1 MSLTTFVKNGDIFNC
16 ELKLANGEMFTIPMR
31 EDGYI
36 YATALCKAS
45 GKRLALW
52 KVNKETN
59 DFFDKVKADIGIP
72 TSALIEI
79 YKGGNNKYLQ
89 GTWIHPDLGI
99 HLAQWCN
106 PSFSL
111 QVSRWVRELLV
122 TGKVE
127 QGKEKSSDELKSEY
141 EKKFAELKE
150 QYQKELDEKTKIIM
164 TQGEQNM
171 ILSKKYERVYYNHQ
185 SFLRKKDL
193 YKLKKGGCVYL
204 AIMRDEDKDI
214 RTKVGMSRDITERI
228 SSYRTSNPFCKV
240 LFVLYTEDCVLL
252 ETIMK
257 RRYEKELNPNNREFI
272 TDVKTEDLIK
282 NMIEIAKIT
291 SLNYTIETDQE
302 LEIFND
308 HNVKLTYQTQSHIEN
323 ADNEDQKSQPLTKR
337 CGGVTH
343 KTEESRFLPYSRFF
357 KNAGNEDGVNR
368 LCKDCYLTGVYGDK
382 RKVMKVVPIPDHDKS
397 THKWCNLCENVKE
410 HSCFYKA
417 RQTKDGLCA
426 NCKACKHQQKIANK
440 AKKEKEKENTE
451 KSCDTE

>member
-1 MSLTTFVKNGDIFNC
+1 MSSLTKNGNIFKF
-16 ELKLANGEMFTIPMR
+16 ELKLANGDMFTIPSR

-36 YATALCKAS
+36 CATSLCKAS

-52 KVNKETN
+52 KINKETKEFVEYLSIN
-59 DFFDKVKADIGIP
+59 IGLP
-72 TSALIEI
+72 EETLIEV
-79 YKGGNNKYLQ
+79 YKGGNDKYLQ
-89 GTWIHPDLGI
+89 GTWIHPDLFF

-171 ILSKKYERVYYNHQ
+171 MLSKKYERVFYNHQ
-185 SFLRKKDL
+185 SFLRKKEL

-204 AIMRDEDKDI
+204 VIMRDEDKDI

-228 SSYRTSNPFCKV
+228 SNYRTSNPFCKL

-252 ETIMK
+252 ETNMK

-272 TDVKTEDLIK
+272 TDVTTEDLIK
-282 NMIEIAKIT
+282 NMIEIANIT

-302 LEIFND
+302 LELFND
-308 HNVKLTYQTQSHIEN
+308 HNVKLTHQTQAKVEEN
-323 ADNEDQKSQPLTKR
+323 ADKDEDEKSQALTKR

-357 KNAGNEDGVNR
+357 KNAGNEDGTSR
-368 LCKDCYLTGVYGDK
+368 LCKVCYLTGVYGDK

-397 THKWCNLCENVKE
+397 THKWCNLCESVKE

-440 AKKEKEKENTE
+440 EKKAKK
-451 KSCDTE
+451 DDQHDIMV

>member
-1 MSLTTFVKNGDIFNC
+1 MSLTTFIKEGIFNFK
-16 ELKLANGEMFTIPMR
+16 LKLVNGEIFTIPMR

-36 YATALCKAS
+36 YATALCKVS
-45 GKRLALW
+45 GKRL
-52 KVNKETN
+52 NNYMRTKETN
-59 DFFDKVKADIGIP
+59 EVIEQLSIDASIQKDKLV
-72 TSALIEI
+72 EI
-79 YKGGNNKYLQ
+79 YKGKTSRYLQ
-89 GTWIHPDLGI
+89 GTWIHPDLFF

-150 QYQKELDEKTKIIM
+150 QYEKELEKKTKIIM

-171 ILSKKYERVYYNHQ
+171 MLSKKYERVYYNHQ
-185 SFLRKKDL
+185 SFLRKKEL

-214 RTKVGMSRDITERI
+214 RTKVGMSRDITERV
-228 SSYRTSNPFCKV
+228 SNYRTSNPFCKL

-272 TDVKTEDLIK
+272 TDVTTEDLIK
-282 NMIEIAKIT
+282 NMIDIAKIT

-302 LEIFND
+302 LELFND
-308 HNVKLTYQTQSHIEN
+308 HNVKLTNQAKVEEN
-323 ADNEDQKSQPLTKR
+323 TDKEEDQKSQPLTKR

-357 KNAGNEDGVNR
+357 KNAGNEDGTSR

-397 THKWCNLCENVKE
+397 THKWCNLCESVKE

-426 NCKACKHQQKIANK
+426 NCKACKYQQKIANK
-440 AKKEKEKENTE
+440 EKKEKNATSDE
-451 KSCDTE
+451 

>member
-59 DFFDKVKADIGIP
+59 DFFDKVKADVGIP

-111 QVSRWVRELLV
+111 QVSRWVRELLI

-127 QGKEKSSDELKSEY
+127 QGKEKSSEELKSEY
-141 EKKFAELKE
+141 EKKFDELKE

-171 ILSKKYERVYYNHQ
+171 MLSKKYERVFYNHQ
-185 SFLRKKDL
+185 SFLRKKEL

-204 AIMRDEDKDI
+204 AIMRDEDRDTRI
-214 RTKVGMSRDITERI
+214 KVGMSRDITDRI
-228 SSYRTSNPFCKV
+228 GGYRTSNPFCKV
-240 LFVLYTEDCVLL
+240 LFIMYTEDCVLL
-252 ETIMK
+252 ETNMK

-272 TDVKTEDLIK
+272 TGVTTEDLIK
-282 NMIEIAKIT
+282 SMTEIANVT
-291 SLNYTIETDQE
+291 SLNYTIEHDQE
-302 LEIFND
+302 LELFND
-308 HNVKLTYQTQSHIEN
+308 HNVKLTHQVEEN
-323 ADNEDQKSQPLTKR
+323 ADKDKEEDEKSQPLTKR
-337 CGGVTH
+337 CGGVLH
-343 KTEESRFLPYSRFF
+343 KTEEGRFLPYSRFF

-382 RKVMKVVPIPDHDKS
+382 RKVMKVVPIPDHDKN
-397 THKWCNLCENVKE
+397 THKWCNLCESIKE

-417 RQTKDGLCA
+417 RQTKDGLCS
-426 NCKACKHQQKIANK
+426 NCKACKHKQKITN
-440 AKKEKEKENTE
+440 KEK
-451 KSCDTE
+451 KSHITV

>member
-1 MSLTTFVKNGDIFNC
+1 MSLTTFIKEGIFNFK
-16 ELKLANGEMFTIPMR
+16 LKLVNGEIFTIPMR

-45 GKRLALW
+45 GKRLNNYMRA
-52 KVNKETN
+52 KETTEVIKQLSI
-59 DFFDKVKADIGIP
+59 DASIQKDKLV
-72 TSALIEI
+72 EI
-79 YKGGNNKYLQ
+79 YKGKTSRYLQ
-89 GTWIHPDLGI
+89 GTWIHPDLFF

-127 QGKEKSSDELKSEY
+127 QGKEKSSDELKCEY

-171 ILSKKYERVYYNHQ
+171 MLSKKYERVFYNHQ
-185 SFLRKKDL
+185 SFLRKKEL

-204 AIMRDEDKDI
+204 AIMRDEDKDV
-214 RTKVGMSRDITERI
+214 RTKVGMSRDITERV
-228 SSYRTSNPFCKV
+228 SNYRTSNPFCKV

-257 RRYEKELNPNNREFI
+257 RRYEKELNSNNREFI
-272 TDVKTEDLIK
+272 TDVTTEDLIK
-282 NMIEIAKIT
+282 NMVEIAKIT
-291 SLNYTIETDQE
+291 SLNYTIETYQE
-302 LEIFND
+302 LELT
-308 HNVKLTYQTQSHIEN
+308 HQVKVEEN
-323 ADNEDQKSQPLTKR
+323 ADKDEDEKSQALTKR

-357 KNAGNEDGVNR
+357 KNAGNEDGTSR

-397 THKWCNLCENVKE
+397 THKWCNLCESVKE

-426 NCKACKHQQKIANK
+426 NCKACKYKQKIANK
-440 AKKEKEKENTE
+440 EKKEKNATSGE
-451 KSCDTE
+451 

>member
-1 MSLTTFVKNGDIFNC
+1 MSLTTFIKEGIFNFK
-16 ELKLANGEMFTIPMR
+16 LKLVNGEIFTIPMR

-45 GKRLALW
+45 GKRLNNYMRA
-52 KVNKETN
+52 KETTEVIKQLSI
-59 DFFDKVKADIGIP
+59 DASIQKDKLV
-72 TSALIEI
+72 EI
-79 YKGGNNKYLQ
+79 YKGKTSRYLQ
-89 GTWIHPDLGI
+89 GTWIHPDLFF

-127 QGKEKSSDELKSEY
+127 QGKEKSSDELKCEY

-171 ILSKKYERVYYNHQ
+171 MLSKKYERVFYNHQ
-185 SFLRKKDL
+185 SFLRKKEL

-204 AIMRDEDKDI
+204 AIMRDEDKDV
-214 RTKVGMSRDITERI
+214 RTKVGMSRDITERV
-228 SSYRTSNPFCKV
+228 SNYRTSNPFCKV

-257 RRYEKELNPNNREFI
+257 RRYEKELNSNNREFI
-272 TDVKTEDLIK
+272 TDVTTEDLIK
-282 NMIEIAKIT
+282 NMVEIAKIT
-291 SLNYTIETDQE
+291 SLNYTIETYQE
-302 LEIFND
+302 LELFND
-308 HNVKLTYQTQSHIEN
+308 HNVKLTHQVKVEEN
-323 ADNEDQKSQPLTKR
+323 ADKDEDEKSQALTKR

-357 KNAGNEDGVNR
+357 KNAGNEDGTSR

-397 THKWCNLCENVKE
+397 THKWCNLCESVKE

-426 NCKACKHQQKIANK
+426 NCKACKYKQKIANK
-440 AKKEKEKENTE
+440 EKKEKNATSGE
-451 KSCDTE
+451 

>member
-1 MSLTTFVKNGDIFNC
+1 MSLTTFIKEGIFNFK
-16 ELKLANGEMFTIPMR
+16 LKLVNGEIFTIPMR

-36 YATALCKAS
+36 YATALCKVS
-45 GKRLALW
+45 GKRL
-52 KVNKETN
+52 NNYMRTKETN
-59 DFFDKVKADIGIP
+59 EVIEQLSIDASIQKDKLV
-72 TSALIEI
+72 EI
-79 YKGGNNKYLQ
+79 YKGKTSRYLQ
-89 GTWIHPDLGI
+89 GTWIHPDLFF

-171 ILSKKYERVYYNHQ
+171 MLSKKYERVFYNHQ
-185 SFLRKKDL
+185 SFLRKKEL

-214 RTKVGMSRDITERI
+214 RTKVGMSRDITDRI
-228 SSYRTSNPFCKV
+228 GGYRTSNPFCKV

-252 ETIMK
+252 ETNMK

-272 TDVKTEDLIK
+272 TDVTTEDLIK

-302 LEIFND
+302 LELFND
-308 HNVKLTYQTQSHIEN
+308 HNVKLTHQTQAKVEEN
-323 ADNEDQKSQPLTKR
+323 ADKDEDEKSQALTKR

-397 THKWCNLCENVKE
+397 THKWCNLCESVKE

-440 AKKEKEKENTE
+440 EKKAKKDDLKQK
-451 KSCDTE
+451 

>member
-1 MSLTTFVKNGDIFNC
+1 MSSLRKNGNIFKF
-16 ELKLANGEMFTIPMR
+16 ELKLANGDMFTIPSR

-36 YATALCKAS
+36 CATSLCKAS

-52 KVNKETN
+52 KINKETKEFVEYLSIN
-59 DFFDKVKADIGIP
+59 IGLP
-72 TSALIEI
+72 EETLIEV
-79 YKGGNNKYLQ
+79 YKGGYNKKQ
-89 GTWIHPDLGI
+89 GTWIHPDLFF

-111 QVSRWVRELLV
+111 QVSRWMRELLV

-171 ILSKKYERVYYNHQ
+171 MLSKKYERVFYNHQ
-185 SFLRKKDL
+185 SFLRKKEL

-204 AIMRDEDKDI
+204 VIMRDEDKDI
-214 RTKVGMSRDITERI
+214 RTKVGMSRDITERV
-228 SSYRTSNPFCKV
+228 SNYRTSNPFCKL

-252 ETIMK
+252 ETSMK
-257 RRYEKELNPNNREFI
+257 RRYEKQLNPNNREFI
-272 TDVKTEDLIK
+272 TGVTTEDLIK
-282 NMIEIAKIT
+282 NVVEIANIT
-291 SLNYTIETDQE
+291 SLDYTIETDQE
-302 LEIFND
+302 LELFND
-308 HNVKLTYQTQSHIEN
+308 HNVKLTHQTQSKVEEN
-323 ADNEDQKSQPLTKR
+323 ADKA
-337 CGGVTH
+337 
-343 KTEESRFLPYSRFF
+343 EESRFLPYSRFF
-357 KNAGNEDGVNR
+357 KNAGNEDGTSR

-382 RKVMKVVPIPDHDKS
+382 RKVMKVVPIPDYDKS
-397 THKWCNLCENVKE
+397 THKWCNLCESVKE

-440 AKKEKEKENTE
+440 EKKAKNEKKDNHH
-451 KSCDTE
+451 DIMV

>member
-59 DFFDKVKADIGIP
+59 DFFDKLKVDVGIP

-111 QVSRWVRELLV
+111 QVSRWVRELLIS
-122 TGKVE
+122 GKVE
-127 QGKEKSSDELKSEY
+127 QGKEKSSEELKSEY
-141 EKKFAELKE
+141 EKKFTELKE

-171 ILSKKYERVYYNHQ
+171 MLSKKYERVFYNHQ
-185 SFLRKKDL
+185 SFLRKKEL

-228 SSYRTSNPFCKV
+228 SSYRTSNPFCKL

-308 HNVKLTYQTQSHIEN
+308 HNVKLTNQTKVEN

-337 CGGVTH
+337 CGGVIH

-357 KNAGNEDGVNR
+357 KNAGNEDGTSR

-397 THKWCNLCENVKE
+397 THKWCNLCESVKE
-410 HSCFYKA
+410 QSCFYKA

-440 AKKEKEKENTE
+440 EKNKNKKTE
-451 KSCDTE
+451 KSGDTE